1 MPKIHH
7 LKTSW
12 PRVMPIDAFLRIG
25 EEFEAMADHD
35 PTPLIQADLR
45 DGSKLRAG
53 NVKELRQELATES
66 VSDIVGIAVG
76 FGKTAKA
83 QTWLTWDKE
92 PGALRLRSEGQDEAK
107 VHGIYGPVMR
117 RIENRLEAIDR
128 GDTESQGPLMGADPV
143 ARSIV
148 TVGSI
153 TAGSVAVSGPRIS
166 SIRFFALQD
175 ARSTDE
181 PLVAASVGDG
191 RRANRC
197 TGRSRDYP
205 RIGSQSLIATH
216 DRPCRCVTSCVTTLA
231 LLVGLA

>member
-1 MPKIHH
+1 
-7 LKTSW
+7 
-12 PRVMPIDAFLRIG
+12 MPIDAFLRIG

-66 VSDIVGIAVG
+66 ASDIVRIAVG
-76 FGKTAKA
+76 FGMTTKA

-92 PGALRLRSEGQDEAK
+92 PGELRLLSEGQDEAK

-128 GDTESQGPLMGADPV
+128 GDTESQGPLKGADPT
-143 ARSIV
+143 ARSVV

-153 TAGSVAVSGPRIS
+153 TAGNVAVSGSGPATSASLPSKTPEAPTSHWWQQAWVTVGAPIVV
-166 SIRFFALQD
+166 
-175 ARSTDE
+175 
-181 PLVAASVGDG
+181 LVVAG
-191 RRANRC
+191 
-197 TGRSRDYP
+197 
-205 RIGSQSLIATH
+205 II
-216 DRPCRCVTSCVTTLA
+216 LA
-231 LLVGLA
+231 LVLGH